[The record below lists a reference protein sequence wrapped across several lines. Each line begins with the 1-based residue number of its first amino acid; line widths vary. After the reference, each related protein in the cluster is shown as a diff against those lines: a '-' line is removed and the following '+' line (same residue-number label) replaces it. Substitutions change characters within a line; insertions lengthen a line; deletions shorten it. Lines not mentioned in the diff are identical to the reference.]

1 MSGRTMRGLRS
12 RRPAAAAALLAGT
25 LLAGAAAPARAAAQ
39 SAHLNIRPSVR
50 TDGDVAFGARWEAGI
65 EPERRVT
72 TALSFPREAWWRL
85 NGAGAWLSEAAA
97 NTEPVVRADGEAGL
111 LLLLLKQR
119 PCLPN
124 DCPDDLVDLD
134 LGYLTLALRGQAEL
148 DQQAKEGV
156 LGLGAAVGYRPLGR
170 TEGLWP
176 LVPSLIAAYSVERPV
191 TSELRDS
198 AGVALEGN
206 WRLDLE
212 ALWHVRFAWGW
223 VPAALQDLR
232 LDVDLAH
239 FRRHGVDG
247 EAEGVVRH
255 RGSFAAVDLGY
266 ELTGRVP
273 YVRHAFVRWSR
284 GEHPSQ
290 PERRRAWLVGVVV
303 GSTR

>member
-1 MSGRTMRGLRS
+1 MSERTMRRLPLL
-12 RRPAAAAALLAGT
+12 RPAAAMLLAAT
-25 LLAGAAAPARAAAQ
+25 LLAVAAPARAAAQ
-39 SAHLNIRPSVR
+39 QAHVNIRPAVR
-50 TDGDVAFGARWEAGI
+50 TDGDFAFGARWDAGLEA
-65 EPERRVT
+65 ERRDRP
-72 TALSFPREAWWRL
+72 ALSFPREAWWRL
-85 NGAGAWLSEAAA
+85 NGTGAWLSEAEA

-119 PCLPN
+119 PCLPD

-134 LGYLTLALRGQAEL
+134 LGYLTLAVRGQAEL
-148 DQQAKEGV
+148 DQQAREGV

-176 LVPSLIAAYSVERPV
+176 LVPSLFAAYSAERPV
-191 TSELRDS
+191 MSELRDS
-198 AGVALEGN
+198 AGVELEVN
-206 WRLDLE
+206 WRLDLDV
-212 ALWHVRFAWGW
+212 LWHVRFTWDW

-239 FRRHGVDG
+239 FRRHGVAE
-247 EAEGVVRH
+247 EAEGVVRR
-255 RGSFAAVDLGY
+255 RGSYAAVDLGY